1 MPKATGGE
9 PITVNAVIASGLL
22 TAVEELYRN
31 RNKKLKKGGNAEL
44 NKAHDL
50 LLDPSN
56 PAERWASAGAQDGG
70 AKKKKNQ
77 KGGDP
82 GGGVTH
88 DFSGSRGNTPL
99 PIDGGYTILMSPEG
113 QMQLGGKNKKQNK
126 KTGGDLVM
134 PENSSATMMSETSQ
148 MGGKNKKQN
157 KKTGGDLLMPENAS
171 STMMSETDQMG
182 GKNKNKKNEKKG
194 GDPSVGITHDFAAG
208 RSEHAS
214 VDAPLTILM
223 PEMPQKGG
231 KNKKDKKGG
240 NHPDGVSHDFAGNH
254 GVAIMGGKKNKKE
267 GGSNSVGC
275 TLYPPIDT
283 ARYTLGMGGNGK
295 KEKKGKRGGKVLTA
309 EDGTKYDINDADLPP
324 PMQSDTPTEEEPI
337 EETPVPSAEETP
349 AQVGGKK
356 KKNSKKDK
364 LFIGG
369 LAELNNTLQKL
380 SQLVN

>member
-9 PITVNAVIASGLL
+9 PITVNAAIASGLL

-31 RNKKLKKGGNAEL
+31 RNKKSKKGGNSDL

-70 AKKKKNQ
+70 AKKKKEK

-82 GGGVTH
+82 GGGITH

-126 KTGGDLVM
+126 KTGGDWPAPVDTPTTILLE
-134 PENSSATMMSETSQ
+134 PKQ
-148 MGGKNKKQN
+148 MGG
-157 KKTGGDLLMPENAS
+157 
-171 STMMSETDQMG
+171 
-182 GKNKNKKNEKKG
+182 KNKKNEKKG
-194 GDPSVGITHDFAAG
+194 GDPGGGVTHDFAAG

-223 PEMPQKGG
+223 PQMPQKGG
-231 KNKKDKKGG
+231 KKNNDKKGG
-240 NHPDGVSHDFAGNH
+240 DPGGGVTHDFAGNR
-254 GVAIMGGKKNKKE
+254 GVTIMGGKKNKKE
-267 GGSNSVGC
+267 GGSGSVGC

-309 EDGTKYDINDADLPP
+309 DDGTKYDINDADLPP
-324 PMQSDTPTEEEPI
+324 PMEAIVDTPMEAPV
-337 EETPVPSAEETP
+337 EETPVPTSDEP
-349 AQVGGKK
+349 AQSGGKK

-369 LAELNNTLQKL
+369 LAELNNTLQALSKL
-380 SQLVN
+380 VM